1 MKKAIDKLDNL
12 ILFQSNLFDYR
23 KGSIVMKNGNE
34 IFMEHRLK
42 ELFLILLKNKN
53 DFVSREKLMAFVWK
67 DVVVTEQSIT
77 KAISDLRKFFIKN
90 DIENLNIIT
99 VSKIGYKLEIKES
112 PNINEKKNYSLKLSF
127 KILAYAIGI
136 FIAIIIIIRAMR
148 YEQ

>member
-42 ELFLILLKNKN
+42 ELFLILLKNKD

-90 DIENLNIIT
+90 DIENLNITT

>member
-1 MKKAIDKLDNL
+1 VKKAIDKLDNL

-90 DIENLNIIT
+90 DIENLNITT
-99 VSKIGYKLEIKES
+99 VSKIGYKLDIKES

>member
-53 DFVSREKLMAFVWK
+53 DFVSREKLMDFVWK

-90 DIENLNIIT
+90 DIENLNITT
-99 VSKIGYKLEIKES
+99 VSKIGYKLDIKES

>member
-1 MKKAIDKLDNL
+1 VKKAIDKLDNL

-23 KGSIVMKNGNE
+23 KGSIVMKNGDE

-90 DIENLNIIT
+90 DIEHLNITT
-99 VSKIGYKLEIKES
+99 VSKIGYKLDIKES

>member
-90 DIENLNIIT
+90 DIENLNITT
-99 VSKIGYKLEIKES
+99 VSKIGYKLDIKES

>member
-1 MKKAIDKLDNL
+1 MKEAIDKLDNL
-12 ILFQSNLFDYR
+12 ILFQSNLFDYG
-23 KGSIVMKNGNE
+23 KGSIVINNGNE

-42 ELFLILLKNKN
+42 ELFLILLKNKD

-90 DIENLNIIT
+90 EIENLNITT
-99 VSKIGYKLEIKES
+99 VSKIGYKLEIKKS

-127 KILAYAIGI
+127 KILAYTIGI
-136 FIAIIIIIRAMR
+136 FIAIIIILRAMR